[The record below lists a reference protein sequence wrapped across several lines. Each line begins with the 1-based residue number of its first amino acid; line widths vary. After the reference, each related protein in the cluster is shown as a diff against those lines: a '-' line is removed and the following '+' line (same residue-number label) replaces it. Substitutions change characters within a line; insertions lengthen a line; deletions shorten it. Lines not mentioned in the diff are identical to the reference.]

1 MIEQNLLR
9 EVFQHRHERLQDLRK
24 TGKNKE
30 RSPSPKQRLEK
41 DPQLAETVM
50 QVREMLK
57 EVPDVRKDRVRSI
70 KKQLSEGRLELD
82 SKSVADNLLQD
93 SVLNELL

>member
-9 EVFQHRHERLQDLRK
+9 EVFQHRHERLQEHRK
-24 TGKNKE
+24 TGKNKVK
-30 RSPSPKQRLEK
+30 SLSPKERLEK
-41 DPQLAETVM
+41 DPQLAETVG

-57 EVPDVRKDRVRSI
+57 EVPDVRKERIRAI
-70 KKQLSEGRLELD
+70 KKQLKEGHFKLD
-82 SKSVADNLLQD
+82 SKAVTDNLLQD